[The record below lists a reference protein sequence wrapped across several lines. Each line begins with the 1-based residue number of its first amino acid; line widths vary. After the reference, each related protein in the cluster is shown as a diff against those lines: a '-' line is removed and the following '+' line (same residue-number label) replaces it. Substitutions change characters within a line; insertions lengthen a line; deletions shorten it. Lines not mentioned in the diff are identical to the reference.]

1 MYDLSK
7 FEKIFLESGSNI
19 PLLAQYCADAI
30 PELFPDPEQVHAMIT
45 LNKIHYQSSHF
56 TRCRQ
61 RVQQKFHVPKKCK
74 GAIQIFYDASGEA
87 SDQFAAA
94 AAQAADFIAT
104 RLKEAITTL
113 PSTSITLDSEKRYR
127 LLADNAIDVIWIMD
141 PLLNF
146 TYVSPSIQQMTGY
159 TVEEW
164 VGTNLAEHA
173 TRKEFLKMA
182 GQAVRAMRG
191 LFDADHIIFT
201 AKMLR
206 KDGSE
211 IPVEIIGRLLY
222 NEKGFPVGVQGSTRD
237 ITSRVESEKTVKA
250 SQQKYLHLI
259 EHLYQAGQRIGQSL
273 NLQKIYDNLHEIIA
287 EMMPCDGLV
296 ISSYNLSQKK
306 FICEALFHE
315 GKALDVSGFPAIP
328 LEPPGKGTQSRVVH
342 SGHSLYLRDYRSHQK
357 KAKTSYY
364 VNADGVYQPEGEP
377 SDQDITRSASLV
389 PLKREGQVIGVIQ
402 VTSYQLDAF
411 TQENLQFLEAF
422 TPQISAAITNAA
434 LYAETQEARENL
446 LITLQGT
453 VEMLARTVETR
464 DPYTAGHQQRVAD
477 LAVAIAEKMEL
488 DQEQVNAIHM
498 ASIVHDIGKINVP
511 AEILSKP
518 GKLSK
523 LEFELIKTHPKIAA
537 DLLRGITFP
546 WPIAEIILQH
556 HEKLDGSGY
565 PQGLSGDQIAIEAR
579 ILIVADIVEAMSSHR
594 PYRESLGIDIALAQI
609 QNEKGDKL
617 DPLVVDACQALFDEG
632 YHLPP
637 IELD

>member
-1 MYDLSK
+1 MDNVELYTKVAEKYDKGQVVGAPITRTLLKILIHLLNPEEAEIALKLPFQNIALSQAK
-7 FEKIFLESGSNI
+7 EM
-19 PLLAQYCADAI
+19 
-30 PELFPDPEQVHAMIT
+30 FPGKRNRIEDILDGMAKRGTV
-45 LNKIHYQSSHF
+45 F
-56 TRCRQ
+56 RD
-61 RVQQKFHVPKKCK
+61 QKP
-74 GAIQIFYDASGEA
+74 GQ
-87 SDQFAAA
+87 
-94 AAQAADFIAT
+94 
-104 RLKEAITTL
+104 
-113 PSTSITLDSEKRYR
+113 EKRYR

-250 SQQKYLHLI
+250 SRQKYLHLI

-315 GKALDVSGFPAIP
+315 GKALDVSGFPTIP
-328 LEPPGKGTQSRVVH
+328 LEPPGKGTQSQVVH

-377 SDQDITRSASLV
+377 SDQDITRSAILV
-389 PLKREGQVIGVIQ
+389 PLKHEGQVIGVIQ

-411 TQENLQFLEAF
+411 AQENLHFLEAF

-609 QNEKGDKL
+609 QSEKGDKL